1 MEVSIVLLEDLLKAL
16 FTAVEYAIGKETTL
30 AVAFSGGLDSSLLAK
45 ICKDIG
51 VDVTLLTVG
60 FSESFDI
67 SFSKDIASKMNLPHK
82 VLELD
87 IEFFKEN
94 ANQIFNKIKCNVTS
108 HIENCIG
115 FYYIGRFARAN
126 GFRTVL
132 TANGC
137 DELFC
142 GYDRFRLAYIQGSQE
157 LMKLTDKKLE
167 NEFVLMQEID
177 CILKELGVNLLQ
189 PFLTPEFISL
199 AKNIPIE
206 QKITGPND
214 LVRKHILRQVAVS
227 INVPVQAAMQRKKAL
242 QYSSLIHKNFC
253 KLNMESR

>member
-1 MEVSIVLLEDLLKAL
+1 M
-16 FTAVEYAIGKETTL
+16 EYAIGNETTL
-30 AVAFSGGLDSSLLAK
+30 AVAFSGGLDEPLLAK

-67 SFSKDIASKMNLPHK
+67 SFSKDIASRMNLPHK

-94 ANQIFNKIKCNVTS
+94 ANQIFDKIKCNVTS

-142 GYDRFRLAYIQGSQE
+142 GYDRS
-157 LMKLTDKKLE
+157 D
-167 NEFVLMQEID
+167 
-177 CILKELGVNLLQ
+177 
-189 PFLTPEFISL
+189 
-199 AKNIPIE
+199 
-206 QKITGPND
+206 
-214 LVRKHILRQVAVS
+214 
-227 INVPVQAAMQRKKAL
+227 
-242 QYSSLIHKNFC
+242 
-253 KLNMESR
+253 

>member
-1 MEVSIVLLEDLLKAL
+1 MKASVVLLEDLIKAL
-16 FTAVEYAIGKETTL
+16 FAAVQYAIGNETNL

-45 ICKDIG
+45 ICKDIRA
-51 VDVTLLTVG
+51 DVTLLTVG
-60 FSESFDI
+60 FSESLDI

-82 VLELD
+82 VLELNTD
-87 IEFFKEN
+87 FFTEN

-115 FYYIGRFARAN
+115 FFFIGRFARDN

-142 GYDRFRLAYIQGSQE
+142 GYDRFRSAYNQGE
-157 LMKLTDKKLE
+157 KVLMKLMDRKLE
-167 NEFVLMQEID
+167 NEFELMQEID
-177 CILKELGVNLLQ
+177 PILNELGIKLLQ
-189 PFLTPEFISL
+189 PFLTSEFISF
-199 AKNIPIE
+199 AKNIPID
-206 QKITGPND
+206 QKIIGPTD
-214 LVRKHILRQVAVS
+214 TVRKHILRQVAIS

-253 KLNMESR
+253 KLRMG

>member
-1 MEVSIVLLEDLLKAL
+1 LEVRIVLLEDLLRAL
-16 FTAVEYAIGKETTL
+16 FAAVEYAIGNETTL

-60 FSESFDI
+60 FSESLDI
-67 SFSKDIASKMNLPHK
+67 SFSKDIASMMNLPHK

-87 IEFFKEN
+87 IECFKEH
-94 ANQIFNKIKCNVTS
+94 ANQVVNKIKCNVTS

-115 FYYIGRFARAN
+115 FFYIGRFARAN

-142 GYDRFRLAYIQGSQE
+142 GYDGFRLAYTQGSQE
-157 LMKLTDKKLE
+157 LKNLMDKKLE

-177 CILKELGVNLLQ
+177 CILKELGINLLQ

-206 QKITGPND
+206 QKIIGPND
-214 LVRKHILRQVAVS
+214 LVRKHILRRVAVS

-253 KLNMESR
+253 KLNIEPR

>member
-1 MEVSIVLLEDLLKAL
+1 MSCYEDLIKAL
-16 FTAVEYAIGKETTL
+16 FTAVEYAIGNETTL

-87 IEFFKEN
+87 MNSLKKMQIRYSTKLN
-94 ANQIFNKIKCNVTS
+94 ATLPHILKIVLDFS
-108 HIENCIG
+108 ILVDLLMLS
-115 FYYIGRFARAN
+115 

-142 GYDRFRLAYIQGSQE
+142 GYDRFRLAYTQGSQDPYE
-157 LMKLTDKKLE
+157 AY
-167 NEFVLMQEID
+167 
-177 CILKELGVNLLQ
+177 G
-189 PFLTPEFISL
+189 
-199 AKNIPIE
+199 
-206 QKITGPND
+206 
-214 LVRKHILRQVAVS
+214 
-227 INVPVQAAMQRKKAL
+227 
-242 QYSSLIHKNFC
+242 
-253 KLNMESR
+253 